1 MPALVLFR
9 RRYRIASDDLHLP
22 ALWLAG
28 LRLFG
33 AVVVLVYLIQV
44 EARSHPEC
52 EVRHGFAALLGCVAF
67 VGAVGAVGAF
77 IIAVDSTRGLVLQRD
92 ARKTARKLL
101 EIGLACFPVEL
112 LLGGLCVWAAW
123 WGGSK
128 TCRREGGDLILLRVA
143 ATLTAVAYG
152 ATGIFAIMILDAH
165 GGKAKLREPLRRGET
180 LEVPLRDVSLEDRAR
195 LASLCH
201 CACRVIAGC
210 ACGLL
215 GKAPGDDHATHTDRT
230 PRGKRLKASA
240 ALWEVAELW
249 SDWCGALDA
258 VPSDLVAG
266 MALVRAKQKQG
277 AQKWPYRSRV
287 HAKAVK
293 LDPSDERLE
302 TLQYFATY
310 AFAVYG
316 IEMSCARNPCRG
328 LVACGRGLNPCSKG
342 NLDDAALDYDSRDA
356 KVLFFDNEAAPN
368 ARVPVAVMHDASRGV
383 IIITCRGTMSLED
396 CLSDVTC
403 ADIALSSFQEPRF
416 EECPF
421 EREPRLEGRAHA
433 GMASIAFNTLPLV
446 LPHLDKT
453 SEPIV
458 CVGHSLGGG
467 VAQLLAFFLTKARPQ
482 RDVSCVAYESPG
494 TLVDP
499 ATARAMDAFCLSSVL
514 ADDLVPRIGVPQLF
528 GLRDACV
535 DGLCKCKV
543 PKWRALASLAA
554 RYPVCDKLL
563 DENNEEASALSE
575 ACCQLLKDEA
585 REDLRT
591 PQILC
596 VPGRIVHFVREQKE
610 RHNVSAFLTERDHFD
625 SLVVSAT
632 LMTDH
637 FPWKVER
644 AIADARA
651 PPASRRLR
659 TAATAVVAAQRLSPR
674 DDATAAKPTTE
685 PEAEAEAA
693 VERPGFTRKLSSFL
707 FGEQEPVADSEGVVP
722 PAMRESDNI

>member
-33 AVVVLVYLIQV
+33 ACVVLLYLIQV
-44 EARSHPEC
+44 EARSHPKC
-52 EVRHGFAALLGCVAF
+52 QVRHGFAALLGCVAF
-67 VGAVGAVGAF
+67 VGAIGAVGAF

-92 ARKTARKLL
+92 ARRTARKLL
-101 EIGLACFPVEL
+101 QIGLACFPVEL

-123 WGGSK
+123 WGGST
-128 TCRREGGDLILLRVA
+128 TCRRAGGDLILLRVA
-143 ATLTAVAYG
+143 ATFTAVAYG
-152 ATGIFAIMILDAH
+152 ATGIFAIMLLDAR
-165 GGKAKLREPLRRGET
+165 GGTKSMREPLRRGDS
-180 LEVPLRDVSLEDRAR
+180 LEVPLRDVSMDDRKR
-195 LASLCH
+195 LASFCH
-201 CACRVIAGC
+201 CACRIMAGC

-215 GKAPGDDHATHTDRT
+215 GKAPADDHATHSHHT
-230 PRGKRLKASA
+230 PREKRLKASA

-266 MALVRAKQKQG
+266 LALVRARQRQG
-277 AQKWPYRSRV
+277 AEKWPYRSRV

-316 IEMSCARNPCRG
+316 ITMSCARDPRRG
-328 LVACGRGLNPCSKG
+328 LVSCGRGLNPCYQG
-342 NLDDAALDYDSRDA
+342 DADFAALDYDSRDA
-356 KVLFFDNEAAPN
+356 KVLFHDDEAAPN

-396 CLSDVTC
+396 CLSDATC
-403 ADIALSSFQEPRF
+403 ADIALSDFDPQ
-416 EECPF
+416 
-421 EREPRLEGRAHA
+421 LAGRAHA
-433 GMASIAFNTLPLV
+433 GMASIAFNTTRLV
-446 LPHLDKT
+446 LPHLDTT

-467 VAQLLAFFLTKARPQ
+467 VAQLLALFLTKSRPE
-482 RDVSCVAYESPG
+482 RDVRCVAYEPPG

-499 ATARAMDAFCLSSVL
+499 VTAEAMDAFCLSSVL
-514 ADDLVPRIGVPQLF
+514 ADDLVCRVGVPQLF
-528 GLRDACV
+528 ELRDACV

-554 RYPVCDKLL
+554 RYPVCDNLL
-563 DENNEEASALSE
+563 DDENEEASALSE

-596 VPGRIVHFVREQKE
+596 VPGRIVHFVRDRE
-610 RHNVSAFLTERDHFD
+610 RRHDVSAFLTERDHFD

-632 LMTDH
+632 LMSDH

-659 TAATAVVAAQRLSPR
+659 TAARAVVAAQRLSPR
-674 DDATAAKPTTE
+674 SSDAVRA
-685 PEAEAEAA
+685 
-693 VERPGFTRKLSSFL
+693 
-707 FGEQEPVADSEGVVP
+707 
-722 PAMRESDNI
+722 SDNI

>member
-33 AVVVLVYLIQV
+33 ACVVLLYLVQV
-44 EARSHPEC
+44 EARSHPKC
-52 EVRHGFAALLGCVAF
+52 QVRHGFAALLGCVAF

-77 IIAVDSTRGLVLQRD
+77 VIAVDSTRGLVLQRD
-92 ARKTARKLL
+92 ARRTARKLL
-101 EIGLACFPVEL
+101 EVGLACFPVEL
-112 LLGGLCVWAAW
+112 LIGGLCVWAAW

-128 TCRREGGDLILLRVA
+128 TCRRGGGDLVLLRVA

-152 ATGIFAIMILDAH
+152 ATGIFAIMILDAR

-180 LEVPLRDVSLEDRAR
+180 LEVPLRDVSLEDRAK

-201 CACRVIAGC
+201 CACRIIAGC

-215 GKAPGDDHATHTDRT
+215 GKAPADDHATHTNRT
-230 PRGKRLKASA
+230 PRGKRIKASA

-266 MALVRAKQKQG
+266 MALVRARQKQG
-277 AQKWPYRSRV
+277 AEKWPYRSRV
-287 HAKAVK
+287 HSQAIK
-293 LDPSDERLE
+293 LDPSDQKLE

-316 IEMSCARNPCRG
+316 IEMSCARDPCRG
-328 LVACGRGLNPCSKG
+328 LVACGRGLNPCSST
-342 NLDDAALDYDSRDA
+342 NFDHAALDYDSRDA
-356 KVLFFDNEAAPN
+356 TVLFFDNEAAPN
-368 ARVPVAVMHDASRGV
+368 TRVPVAVMRDAARGV
-383 IIITCRGTMSLED
+383 VIITCRGTMSLED
-396 CLSDVTC
+396 CLSDATC
-403 ADIALSSFQEPRF
+403 ADIALSSFQEA
-416 EECPF
+416 
-421 EREPRLEGRAHA
+421 LEGRAHA
-433 GMASIAFNTLPLV
+433 GMASIAFNTLLLV
-446 LPHLDKT
+446 LPHLDTT

-467 VAQLLAFFLTKARPQ
+467 VAQLLALFLTKARPQ
-482 RDVSCVAYESPG
+482 RDIRCVAYEPPG

-499 ATARAMDAFCLSSVL
+499 ITADAMDAFCLCSVL
-514 ADDLVPRIGVPQLF
+514 GDDLVPRIGVPQLF

-554 RYPVCDKLL
+554 RYPVCDNLL
-563 DENNEEASALSE
+563 DEDNEEASALSE

-585 REDLRT
+585 REDLQK

-596 VPGRIVHFVREQKE
+596 VPGRIVHFVRDREK
-610 RHNVSAFLTERDHFD
+610 RHDVSAFLTARDHFD

-651 PPASRRLR
+651 Q
-659 TAATAVVAAQRLSPR
+659 TAAQSR
-674 DDATAAKPTTE
+674 DDATAATSD
-685 PEAEAEAA
+685 A
-693 VERPGFTRKLSSFL
+693 VR
-707 FGEQEPVADSEGVVP
+707 A
-722 PAMRESDNI
+722 SDNI